1 MEKHVDLHIHSRYSD
16 GLHPPAELVRM
27 AAEKGLRAIAI
38 ADHDSVEG
46 IDEAME
52 AGERL
57 GVEIIPAVEL
67 SVSYGGFRD
76 DHLLGYLIDH
86 RDPIFSAMLKEF
98 RISRDDRGRAILD
111 RINARLSWEKKGSI
125 AYEEV
130 LEIAGGAVGRP
141 HIARVMIAKGFS
153 RSIEDAFNRY
163 LGPCN
168 VPKLHLSVADAVE
181 EVKRIGGVAVL
192 AHPSSI
198 SDNRSTLRDI
208 ITALSETGL
217 EGIEVYSN
225 MCYKE
230 DIIYFNNLARQLGLL
245 VTGGSD
251 YHGFDANE
259 EIGIVRGGIRVP
271 YDRLQKLKDAVE
283 KREGTVKRARA
294 G

>member
-1 MEKHVDLHIHSRYSD
+1 MEKYVDLHIHSRYSD
-16 GLHPPAELVRM
+16 GLQPPSELVRM
-27 AAEKGLRAIAI
+27 AAEKELRAIAI

-67 SVSYGGFRD
+67 SVSYGGYRD
-76 DHLLGYLIDH
+76 VHLLGYLIDH
-86 RDPIFSAMLKEF
+86 HDPRFVAMLKEF

-198 SDNRSTLRDI
+198 SDNRSTLKDI
-208 ITALSETGL
+208 ITALSELGL

-251 YHGFDANE
+251 YHGFDENE
-259 EIGIVRGGIRVP
+259 EIGIVRGGVRVP
-271 YDRLQKLKDAVE
+271 YDRLQKLKNAVE
-283 KREGTVKRARA
+283 QREGTLKRAQA